1 MGFFSWLFGKKKDER
16 DYEGSKIHPEQG
28 FSYNTDDGGS
38 KNGSGRRL
46 RNAEEFFAFVDK
58 HFEGYEMRK
67 NAPVKY
73 INPDYEDEDEE
84 VRLYDRIIYTDGLP
98 VAVMYTPHNRDH
110 NRAFINA
117 KEACEKEEIPFL
129 NFYEHM
135 PNEEEYVADRISEA
149 IIAAEK
155 D

>member
-73 INPDYEDEDEE
+73 INLDYEDEE
-84 VRLYDRIIYTDGLP
+84 VRPYDRIIYTDGLP

-117 KEACEKEEIPFL
+117 KEACEKEEIMFL
-129 NFYEHM
+129 NFYEHL

>member
-28 FSYNTDDGGS
+28 YSYNKSQDGGR
-38 KNGSGRRL
+38 KTGSGRRL

-58 HFEGYEMRK
+58 HFENYEMKK
-67 NAPVKY
+67 NAPVEL
-73 INPDYEDEDEE
+73 INHDYEGEE
-84 VRLYDRIIYTDGLP
+84 VRPYDRIIYTDGLP
-98 VAVMYTPHNRDH
+98 VVVMYTPHNRDH

-117 KEACEKEEIPFL
+117 KEACSKAGIRFI
-129 NFYEHM
+129 NFYAHFD
-135 PNEEEYVADRISEA
+135 NEEGYVADRISAA
-149 IIAAEK
+149 IIESEK